1 MTEHLPPEA
10 LEALRS
16 LCGGVPLVVFDL
28 ETTGPDRLTDRIVE
42 VAAVKVSPDGSVETF
57 ETRVNPGVKIPRE
70 ATAVHGIT
78 DADVAASPSIA
89 EVGPRLAAFLEGC
102 DLAGYNLRGFDVP
115 LLARELDRAKVPFS
129 FEGRRI
135 VDAQVIYFRKEPRD
149 LSAAVRTFVGR
160 EHAGAHSALAD
171 SIAAAEV
178 LAGQLKRYEDLPRD
192 IDGLAAF
199 TAPVESRW
207 VDADKRFV
215 WRDGAAVFNFG
226 AKRGQPLSDVAAKN
240 PEYLDWMLDADF
252 PEEAKRI
259 VREAREGRFP
269 SRK

>member
-1 MTEHLPPEA
+1 MTASLPPGT
-10 LEALRS
+10 LEVLRT
-16 LCGGVPLVVFDL
+16 LCDGAPLVVFDL

-42 VAAVKVSPDGSVETF
+42 VAALKVSPDGSVAVF
-57 ETRVNPGVKIPRE
+57 ESRVNPGVKIPRE

-78 DADVAASPSIA
+78 DADVADAPA
-89 EVGPRLAAFLEGC
+89 FATVAPALAAFLEGC
-102 DLAGYNLRGFDVP
+102 DLAGYNLRGFDIP
-115 LLARELDRAKVPFS
+115 LLGREFERAKVPFS
-129 FEGRRI
+129 FEGRRV

-149 LSAAVRTFVGR
+149 LTAAVRTFVGR
-160 EHAGAHSALAD
+160 EHTGAHSALAD
-171 SIAAAEV
+171 AIASAEV
-178 LAGQLKRYEDLPRD
+178 LAGQLLRYADLPREMD
-192 IDGLAAF
+192 ALAAF
-199 TAPVESRW
+199 TAPVEGRW

-226 AKRGQPLSDVAAKN
+226 AKRGQALTDVAAKN

-269 SRK
+269 NRK